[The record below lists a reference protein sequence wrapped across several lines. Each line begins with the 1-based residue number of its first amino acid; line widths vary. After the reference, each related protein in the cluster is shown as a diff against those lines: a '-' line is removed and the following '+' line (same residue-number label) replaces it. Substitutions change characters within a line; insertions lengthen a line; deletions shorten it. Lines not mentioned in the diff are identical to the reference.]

1 MMIIVIG
8 ELLNSS
14 RKPVE
19 AAFLSREAGY
29 LLNLAQE
36 QEKAGCSYLDLN
48 ASTLL
53 EQEVEIISWI
63 IPLIQDRVAIPISID
78 STNPAALEAGLRVHR
93 GRALLNS
100 LPGKQKE
107 LEEIIPLIRDYQPQV
122 IVSCLDDGGF
132 PRTPEQTVEIAG
144 RILDRLFS
152 QTSVTAS
159 DVFLDLLVRP
169 LAVVPEAGRLFLESL
184 LLVRKEFPGIKTVA
198 GLSNVSYGLPRRRV
212 VNLTFLANLIGHGLS
227 AVMADPLHP
236 DFWTTIIVSEFLN
249 NRPGAADRF
258 LAWARASLKE
268 D

>member
-19 AAFLSREAGY
+19 EAFLSREAGY
-29 LLNLAQE
+29 LLELALE

-63 IPLIQDRVAIPISID
+63 IPLIQDRVSIPISVD
-78 STNPAALEAGLRVHR
+78 STNPAALEAGLKIHR

-100 LPGKQKE
+100 LPGKNRE
-107 LEEIIPLIRDYQPQV
+107 LEEIIPLIQDYQPQV
-122 IVSCLDDGGF
+122 IVSCLDDRVF
-132 PRTPEQTVEIAG
+132 PKTPEQTVEIAG
-144 RILDRLFS
+144 RIMNRLFS
-152 QTSVTAS
+152 QTSLS
-159 DVFLDLLVRP
+159 PEDVFLDLLVRP

-184 LLVRKEFPGIKTVA
+184 LLVHKEFPGIKTVA

-212 VNLTFLANLIGHGLS
+212 VNLAFLTNLIGHGLS
-227 AVMADPLHP
+227 AVIADPLQP
-236 DFWTTIIVSEFLN
+236 DFWTTVMVSEFLN
-249 NRPGAADRF
+249 NRPGATEKF
-258 LAWARASLKE
+258 LAWARTSLKE

>member
-1 MMIIVIG
+1 MLIVIG

-19 AAFLSREAGY
+19 EAFLSREAGH
-29 LLNLAQE
+29 LLDLALE
-36 QEKAGCSYLDLN
+36 QEKAGCAYLDLN

-63 IPLIQDRVAIPISID
+63 IPLIQDRVAIPVSID
-78 STNPAALEAGLRVHR
+78 STNPAALEAGLKVHR

-122 IVSCLDDGGF
+122 IVSCLDEGGF
-132 PRTPEQTVEIAG
+132 PRTPEQTVEIAR
-144 RILDRLFS
+144 RILDRVFS
-152 QTSVTAS
+152 QTPVTAN

-198 GLSNVSYGLPRRRV
+198 GLSNVSFGLPRRRV
-212 VNLTFLANLIGHGLS
+212 VNLTFLTNLIGHGLS
-227 AVMADPLHP
+227 AVIADPLSP
-236 DFWTTIIVSEFLN
+236 DFWTTVIVSEFLN
-249 NRPGAADRF
+249 NRPGAAEKF
-258 LAWARASLKE
+258 LAWARTSLKE